1 MKRISDEQ
9 INQAQ
14 LLTPE
19 DNDATNQEYLDGGG
33 AFGKGNV
40 TNEMH
45 DLFNEILSQHVGR
58 KVADAQLAADREWI
72 RNNCTLV
79 SPDKDS
85 LTRFEPYYI
94 LPQKELEV
102 SSDVRSL
109 LDMPHAGQ

>member
-1 MKRISDEQ
+1 MQRISDEQ
-9 INQAQ
+9 IYQAQ
-14 LLTPE
+14 MLTIE
-19 DNDATNQEYLDGGG
+19 DNEAINQEYLDAGGL
-33 AFGKGNV
+33 FGKGNV

-45 DLFNEILSQHVGR
+45 DLYNETVDEYIGR

-94 LPQKELEV
+94 LPQKELE
-102 SSDVRSL
+102 
-109 LDMPHAGQ
+109 A